1 MILLSI
7 FVYYMNPETRKVE
20 LLWHDKLPQ
29 ESIESCKKA
38 GDRMKWVAETKN
50 IEVQYFCHVQ

>member
-20 LLWHDKLPQ
+20 LLWHDKVLQ
-29 ESIESCKKA
+29 ESIEKCKET
-38 GDRMKWVAETKN
+38 GDRLKWVVETKN
-50 IEVQYFCHVQ
+50 VEVQYFCHVQ